1 MTTENQGPQ
10 KFEARAKTG
19 AAEQERVKA
28 RQRSRDYEAA
38 YGFSL
43 CRSIDLRPRPHFGLL
58 IRSLRNLNAPHN
70 PIPLSAQHRQ
80 DFVRIHRTTLT
91 RAK

>member
-1 MTTENQGPQ
+1 MDHARSANALKRQGPQ

-38 YGFSL
+38 LGLRSL
-43 CRSIDLRPRPHFGLL
+43 QASQWRR
-58 IRSLRNLNAPHN
+58 IRSHTAFRSAAPSTFDHG
-70 PIPLSAQHRQ
+70 H
-80 DFVRIHRTTLT
+80 TLGC
-91 RAK
+91 